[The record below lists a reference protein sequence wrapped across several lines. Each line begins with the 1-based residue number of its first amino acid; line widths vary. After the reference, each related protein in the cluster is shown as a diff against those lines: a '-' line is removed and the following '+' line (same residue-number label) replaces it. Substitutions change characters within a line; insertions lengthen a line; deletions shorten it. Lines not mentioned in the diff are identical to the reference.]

1 MTNTTCALYSIL
13 TPPPPTAPPHPPL
26 PPELRALHEEHAET
40 LTDLES
46 ATVALD
52 SYKQTLASAEAKM
65 LADRKKLAAL
75 QATLRKGKGAR
86 AEHNKGDEPESLEG
100 ARHSRVHFLYFLSCF
115 LLLKVSLSAQ
125 ERTATVAAEEV
136 FDEIIDNKVPLDEW
150 PVCIFARL
158 RAPKTARGDN
168 GGLAT
173 IAPAQ
178 VHQASHTIK

>member
-1 MTNTTCALYSIL
+1 MCPRFHLDPSSPNPP
-13 TPPPPTAPPHPPL
+13 TPPPPL

-75 QATLRKGKGAR
+75 QATLRKGKGGR
-86 AEHNKGDEPESLEG
+86 AEHTKGDGPESLEG

-158 RAPKTARGDN
+158 RAPKAARGED

-178 VHQASHTIK
+178 VHQAIHIK